1 MGETA
6 EHISRA
12 RFVATEPINFLIAA
26 VQGALSTLRTFYVQ
40 DSLAQHYNYSINYY
54 HQNGTC
60 SDRDVTD
67 PLEKQIQS
75 ETAWWNMW
83 LAVLS
88 TLPPVVTATFLVAAS
103 SFIGR
108 KPILVIGVVC
118 HLIAPLIFLLVALFG
133 LPLSLTLLAAAV
145 LGLCGD
151 IEGVVTVS
159 LAYVA
164 DSSVGKSRTQRM
176 VVLSLMYEAGWGC
189 GQTLGGLILGYS
201 NNFPVSFAFPAIL
214 AAINLAYTT
223 WPGLVLETVPK
234 REPLPAGSILKK
246 SLDSLAGFCTHF
258 ERRKRNEVVVLI
270 MIICLV
276 RFVRESIFDV
286 VVIYGLGKP
295 FCWTA
300 IFVGCFNA
308 SVALFPAAIATIL
321 TKPLLKC
328 FTEHWLIH
336 FGFISFIAQLITCAL
351 APNTTQLAFIASAV
365 GLLRTLPEPLG
376 RSLISRLDSATERDA
391 AFAMLAVAFSFSIG
405 FSYLF
410 FDGQF
415 TYTVS
420 IGMTPV
426 TFYVAAAILVIPM
439 GEGTGDCRTKV
450 GKGVHFFQMCAI
462 DGDV

>member
-1 MGETA
+1 MGETE

-26 VQGALSTLRTFYVQ
+26 VQGALYTLTTFYVQ
-40 DSLAQHYNYSINYY
+40 DSLAQHYNYSINDY
-54 HQNGTC
+54 HLNSTC

-88 TLPPVVTATFLVAAS
+88 TLPPVVTASFLVAAS

-118 HLIAPLIFLLVALFG
+118 HLIAPLIYLFVALFD

-189 GQTLGGLILGYS
+189 GQMLGGLILGYS
-201 NNFPVSFAFPAIL
+201 NNFPVSFAFPTIL

-246 SLDSLAGFCTHF
+246 SLDSLAGFCTRF
-258 ERRKRNEVVVLI
+258 ERRKRIKIVILI

-308 SVALFPAAIATIL
+308 SVALFPAAIATIV

-328 FTEHWLIH
+328 FSEHWLIH

-351 APNTTQLAFIASAV
+351 AENTIQLAFIGA
-365 GLLRTLPEPLG
+365 
-376 RSLISRLDSATERDA
+376 
-391 AFAMLAVAFSFSIG
+391 
-405 FSYLF
+405 
-410 FDGQF
+410 
-415 TYTVS
+415 
-420 IGMTPV
+420 
-426 TFYVAAAILVIPM
+426 
-439 GEGTGDCRTKV
+439 
-450 GKGVHFFQMCAI
+450 
-462 DGDV
+462 